1 MFVADVFAF
10 PLEDNLVMARRG
22 DRRLFVLNPTGRL
35 IWELSVLG
43 LDVDE
48 IVWHIA
54 DDCDVPSE
62 TIRADVE
69 AALAEWGAAGLLE
82 SDALRPTSTVDEGR
96 VRCPEIAPAGEWPF
110 VRAYRLWGA
119 TFTLRVA
126 DQTMADLLCPLMAH
140 LEAETETVPQ
150 VTIDVWRSE
159 GRYAIACDGAVTGRE
174 RSAGDA
180 LTGVLETIVRRA
192 APWLDPVAVLHASAV
207 SDGESVAVLAAP
219 ARHGKSTLTA
229 ALAHAGL
236 VYFSD
241 DSVPLVAGSCEG
253 APLLDAV
260 AMPLAVCLKEGSWPV
275 LASRYAEL
283 ESLPIYH
290 RFGRD
295 VRYLIPSKF
304 EGSAARRAPV
314 KRLLF
319 PRYEQG
325 RGATLSPLSPTEAL
339 RRLIAAEAWVSFEPD
354 KLEVLVDWL
363 AHTPAYTL
371 EYGSLDEA
379 VPLVEGS
386 LRSGAIAA
394 G

>member
-1 MFVADVFAF
+1 MFVADVYAF

-82 SDALRPTSTVDEGR
+82 SDALHPGPAEDERRETST
-96 VRCPEIAPAGEWPF
+96 EIAPTGEWLS
-110 VRAYRLWGA
+110 VRAYCMWGA

-126 DQTMADLLCPLMAH
+126 DRTLADLLCPLMAH
-140 LEAETETVPQ
+140 LEAEAGTIPQ
-150 VTIDVWRSE
+150 TTIDVWMDA
-159 GRYAIACDGAVTGRE
+159 GRYFIACDGAVTGRE

-180 LTGVLETIVRRA
+180 LTGVLEAIVRHA

-207 SDGESVAVLAAP
+207 SDGEGVAVLAAP
-219 ARHGKSTLTA
+219 ACHGKSTLTA

-236 VYFSD
+236 TYFSD
-241 DSVPLVAGSCEG
+241 DSVPLVVGACEG

-275 LASRYAEL
+275 LASRYPEL
-283 ESLPIYH
+283 ESLPAYH

-295 VRYLIPSKF
+295 VRYLIPGKF
-304 EGSAARRAPV
+304 EGSAARSAPV
-314 KRLLF
+314 KCLLF
-319 PRYEQG
+319 PHYEQG
-325 RGATLSPLSPTEAL
+325 RGATLSALSPTEAL

-363 AHTPAYTL
+363 ARTPAYTL
-371 EYGSLDEA
+371 EYSSLDEA
-379 VPLVEGS
+379 VPLVEQKIQ
-386 LRSGAIAA
+386 A
-394 G
+394 